1 MLKGAGHV
9 STSECMRRY
18 IYIYIYT
25 YTEMRIA
32 CEVVY
37 TIHRRFEM
45 AFVGCLQALYRRI
58 ILDGAWFGPIG
69 KVGFL

>member
-18 IYIYIYT
+18 IYIYT

-37 TIHRRFEM
+37 TIHTRFEM

-58 ILDGAWFGPIG
+58 ILDGAWFGPIV
-69 KVGFL
+69 KKSFL